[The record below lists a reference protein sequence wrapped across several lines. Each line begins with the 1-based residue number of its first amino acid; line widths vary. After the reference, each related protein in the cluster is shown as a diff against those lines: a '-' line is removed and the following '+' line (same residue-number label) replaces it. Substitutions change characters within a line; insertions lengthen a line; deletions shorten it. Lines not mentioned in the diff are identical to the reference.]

1 MKAAGRRA
9 AAAGFAASGAGLL
22 LAGALLAGAPAA
34 EVFVGPGAAS
44 GSTSGS
50 AAPSPAGATRGA
62 EENPV
67 GSPVRPPAGDT
78 VVDDTVDA
86 AAWRMPPMNTAMP
99 MLPSL
104 RRLRPGVDPFLPL
117 AGVPVDSLP
126 PARARR
132 TRELADGD
140 TLVLRAGPVR
150 KELRGRTFRMW
161 GYNGQIP
168 GPLLEVPEGAEV
180 VVRFRNDLTMPST
193 VHWHGVRLDNR
204 FDGVP
209 GVTQEPV
216 APGASF
222 VYRVRFRDAGV
233 YWYHPHLREDVQQDM
248 GLSGNMMVRPATDG
262 WLPPVNREEVLIL
275 DDLLV
280 DEEGLYPW
288 GREAASMTLMGRFG
302 NVMLVN
308 GRPDWETEVPR
319 GSVVRFWLTNVSNTR
334 TWNLDFGDAP
344 MKVVAADVGRFERE
358 ETVESVVLA
367 PAQRYAVD
375 VRFPEAGTY
384 PLVNRVQAID
394 HYRGEF
400 RARVDTLGRVEVTG
414 EPPGEDLAASFRTRH
429 RHPGVRD
436 ELGDLER
443 HRRRAPDRVLEMTMR
458 DRGLPAVL
466 RRMMELDSLYT
477 PPVEWNDAMP
487 VMNYGSSSPRVEW
500 ILRDPRT
507 GAENMEIGWR
517 HRVGEL
523 VKLRLRNPGG
533 SLHPMQH
540 PIHLHGQRFVVL
552 SRDGAPNDNLAWKD
566 TVLVP
571 VGSTVDL
578 LVELSNPGDWMLHC
592 HIAEHLDAG
601 MRTVLHV
608 APADSAAGSGAGG
621 DGPGPEPIDPT
632 TRERRR

>member
-1 MKAAGRRA
+1 MKAVAPPTA
-9 AAAGFAASGAGLL
+9 AAVLVLSAVLSAGPVPGEGPGGRAEAAS
-22 LAGALLAGAPAA
+22 
-34 EVFVGPGAAS
+34 S
-44 GSTSGS
+44 
-50 AAPSPAGATRGA
+50 
-62 EENPV
+62 
-67 GSPVRPPAGDT
+67 PPARADT
-78 VVDDTVDA
+78 VERDTADGV
-86 AAWRMPPMNTAMP
+86 AWRMPPMNTSMP

-117 AGVPVDSLP
+117 AGVPADSLP
-126 PARARR
+126 AARPRR
-132 TRELADGD
+132 TRAMADGD

-150 KELRGRTFRMW
+150 REIRGRTFRMW

-168 GPLLEVPEGAEV
+168 GPLIEVDEGAEI
-180 VVRFRNDLTMPST
+180 VVRFENGISMPST
-193 VHWHGVRLDNR
+193 VHWHGVRVENR

-216 APGASF
+216 APGESYL
-222 VYRVRFRDAGV
+222 YRVRFPDAGV

-248 GLSGNMMVRPATDG
+248 GLSGNLRVRPEVDG
-262 WLPPVNREEVLIL
+262 WLPPVNREELLIL

-280 DEEGLYPW
+280 DGEGLYPW
-288 GREAASMTLMGRFG
+288 GREAASMALMGRFG

-308 GRPDWETEVPR
+308 GRPGWELEVPR

-334 TWNLDFGDAP
+334 TWNLAFGEAP

-358 ETVESVVLA
+358 RRVGSVVLA

-384 PLVNRVQAID
+384 PLVNRIQAID

-400 RARVDTLGRVEVTG
+400 FPRVDTLGRVRVTG
-414 EPPGEDLAASFRTRH
+414 DTAEPDRTESFRTLH
-429 RHPGVRD
+429 RHPGLRD

-443 HRRRAPDRVLEMTMR
+443 HRRRSPDRVLELTMR
-458 DRGLPAVL
+458 DRGLPMIL
-466 RRMMELDSLYT
+466 RRMMELDSLYA

-487 VMNYGSSSPRVEW
+487 VMNYAASGRRVEW

-507 GAENMEIGWR
+507 GAENLEIDWR

-523 VKLRLRNPGG
+523 VKVRLRNPEG

-540 PIHLHGQRFVVL
+540 PIHLHGQRLVVL
-552 SRDGAPNDNLAWKD
+552 ARDGVPNRNLVWKD
-566 TVLVP
+566 TALVP

-578 LVELSNPGDWMLHC
+578 LVELTNPGDWMLHC
-592 HIAEHLDAG
+592 HIAEHLEAG

-608 APADSAAGSGAGG
+608 APADPAGDGAGG
-621 DGPGPEPIDPT
+621 ADAGAAGTDDPS